1 MLLAYEK
8 KRRREGERAREAE
21 GERMETSARKAD
33 VVEEAVV
40 SGARTVLERVVA
52 SCDENVEMVRREQAR
67 LAEGVERLAAELEVL
82 NESLELDSIDGG
94 ATNLAERLSGAVN
107 VHNTIYVNTRS
118 GCDRNFKKT

>member
-1 MLLAYEK
+1 
-8 KRRREGERAREAE
+8 
-21 GERMETSARKAD
+21 METSTRKAD

-107 VHNTIYVNTRS
+107 VHNTFYISMRS
-118 GCDRNFKKT
+118 GCDRNMKSM